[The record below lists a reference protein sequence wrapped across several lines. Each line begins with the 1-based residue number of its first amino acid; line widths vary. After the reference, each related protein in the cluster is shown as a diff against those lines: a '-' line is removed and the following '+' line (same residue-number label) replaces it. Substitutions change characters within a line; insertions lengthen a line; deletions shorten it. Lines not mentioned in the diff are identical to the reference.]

1 MLHIVNPLLKGEKEM
16 PARSGKEYIL
26 KLKEHPRE
34 VWLDGE
40 HVSDVTTHPAFRNGV
55 KSIAAL
61 YDMQNDPALLEEM
74 TFHSPSTGQPVGLSF
89 LIPETMEDLVRRR
102 LMMER
107 WAWASCGMM
116 GRSPDFLNVIFSA
129 WAGAGDYFA
138 QDRPEFKQNVIN
150 YHNFIREN
158 DVALTHALVNL
169 QRSRSPGA
177 NDVLSDQVALTVVD
191 ENDYGIV
198 VRGSKVLAT
207 LGPIS
212 DEIAVYPVASH
223 GLGKDASRQSFSF
236 SIPCDTPGLK
246 FLCRESFDLG
256 RSHFDHPLG
265 SRFDEMD
272 ATVFFD
278 DVQVPW
284 ERVFLLG
291 DVELCN
297 NYGAVTQSNA
307 HTGHQIL
314 TRCVVKSEFI
324 LGLAD
329 LIVETLGSGTIPHVQ
344 EQVAELIT
352 HRDLMRACLRA
363 AEADSTLNRWGVMTP
378 SAGPI
383 QAGRA
388 LFGRTAYPRM
398 IEIIQ
403 LLATSSLLA
412 LPAEADFNT
421 PLAPEIDKYMS
432 TDAAGARDRAQL
444 FHLAWDVACSSF
456 SGRQVLYERMFGGNP
471 VRNATMLFNSYDK
484 EPFRQRVRD
493 FLKSDT

>member
-1 MLHIVNPLLKGEKEM
+1 M
-16 PARSGKEYIL
+16 PARTGNEYIAG
-26 KLKEHPRE
+26 LKERPTE
-34 VWLDGE
+34 VWIGGE
-40 HVSDVTTHPAFRNGV
+40 RVSDVTTHPAFRNGI
-55 KSIAAL
+55 KSVAAL
-61 YDMQNDPALLEEM
+61 YDMQKDPALVEEM
-74 TFHSPSTGQPVGLSF
+74 TYPSPSTGQPVGLSF
-89 LIPETMEDLVRRR
+89 VIPETLDDLERRR
-102 LMMER
+102 SMMER

-129 WAGAGDYFA
+129 WAGSADYFA
-138 QDRPEFKQNVIN
+138 QDRPEFKKNVKN
-150 YHNFIREN
+150 YYEFIREN
-158 DVALTHALVNL
+158 DLTLTHALVNL

-177 NDVLSDQVALTVVD
+177 ATVLSDDVALTVVD
-191 ENDYGIV
+191 ENDAGIV
-198 VRGSKVLAT
+198 VRGSRVLAT

-212 DEIAVYPVASH
+212 DEIAIYPVASH
-223 GLGKDASRQSFSF
+223 RLGDDASRHSFSF

-265 SRFDEMD
+265 SRFEEMD
-272 ATVFFD
+272 STVFFD

-297 NYGAVTQSNA
+297 NYAAGTTSNT
-307 HTGHQIL
+307 HTGHQVL
-314 TRCVVKSEFI
+314 TRCVVKAEFV

-352 HRDLMRACLRA
+352 YRDTLRACLRA
-363 AEADSTLNRWGVMTP
+363 AEADAAPNQYGVMSP
-378 SAGPI
+378 ASAPI
-383 QAGRA
+383 LAGRTI
-388 LFGRTAYPRM
+388 FGRSAYPRM

-403 LLATSSLLA
+403 LLGTSSLMA
-412 LPAEADFNT
+412 LPADADFGT
-421 PLAPEIDKYMS
+421 DIGPEIEQYLS
-432 TDAAGARDRAQL
+432 TDTTSARERARL
-444 FHLAWDVACSSF
+444 FHLAWDVACSAF

-484 EPFRQRVRD
+484 EPFKQRVRD
-493 FLKSDT
+493 FLGTDD